1 MTKRVKRKKK
11 KIRMSRVFLVL
22 FLFALVSFLIY
33 IFIKV
38 PVRGY
43 YISGN
48 NYYTDQEILEKTKLD
63 KYPSYLLTTSFS
75 VNQKV
80 KRDPLIK
87 NIEIKKTLTG
97 MFNVVVEENK
107 ILFYDSSKSQSILE
121 NTKTI
126 SYYDELSPV
135 LVNEIT
141 DKDVYKKFINR
152 FNKINDSVLKNV
164 SEIKYEPND
173 LDKERFLF
181 SMNDGNCVYLT
192 LSKITN
198 INNYLEISNT
208 LGGRNGILY
217 LDYGNYFVPK
227 E

>member
-164 SEIKYEPND
+164 SEIKYD
-173 LDKERFLF
+173 FL
-181 SMNDGNCVYLT
+181 
-192 LSKITN
+192 
-198 INNYLEISNT
+198 
-208 LGGRNGILY
+208 
-217 LDYGNYFVPK
+217 
-227 E
+227 